1 MTDTGEFVSS
11 DDTAFEAVNDENAY
25 NEPWECS
32 NIDEYVWVPKSDIPQ
47 HTSDG
52 AGETIEIEG
61 GSMESSSGSSSPKPF
76 SSVARG
82 GGYATV
88 RANRDLNYNFSIPL
102 NGSVSG
108 TIRAGSTF
116 RGRDSNNNGAPD
128 LLEKG
133 LRNGSVVAK

>member
-1 MTDTGEFVSS
+1 MKK
-11 DDTAFEAVNDENAY
+11 NAPI
-25 NEPWECS
+25 ESASASP
-32 NIDEYVWVPKSDIPQ
+32 PPRPF
-47 HTSDG
+47 TS
-52 AGETIEIEG
+52 I
-61 GSMESSSGSSSPKPF
+61 
-76 SSVARG
+76 ARG

-116 RGRDSNNNGAPD
+116 RGRDSNGNGAPD